1 MMLLLR
7 PSLSFSRKSIQN
19 WCSALQAQ
27 IVEKSSSK
35 MMLVHGNL
43 TVPGVP
49 ICFQHFVIS
58 VTDEILQLGMHWLL
72 TGTQGRQCVLR
83 IEGKQERPC
92 TNDVDISICSRHQAK
107 INWLMILAVCRISF
121 QDWRRTHVAWVAWR
135 MLLKCRCLVLPGEIC
150 KGKKSKSAM
159 SKSERRSKSFL
170 AAQVLDVLD

>member
-1 MMLLLR
+1 MLC
-7 PSLSFSRKSIQN
+7 SSSANCWEEFFKNSVGSWQSDSS
-19 WCSALQAQ
+19 WCSHLLPTFCHLSYRWDSAAGLAL
-27 IVEKSSSK
+27 I
-35 MMLVHGNL
+35 
-43 TVPGVP
+43 
-49 ICFQHFVIS
+49 
-58 VTDEILQLGMHWLL
+58 

-107 INWLMILAVCRISF
+107 ISWLMILAVCRISF

-135 MLLKCRCLVLPGEIC
+135 MLLKCWCLALPGEFC
-150 KGKKSKSAM
+150 KGKKSTSAM